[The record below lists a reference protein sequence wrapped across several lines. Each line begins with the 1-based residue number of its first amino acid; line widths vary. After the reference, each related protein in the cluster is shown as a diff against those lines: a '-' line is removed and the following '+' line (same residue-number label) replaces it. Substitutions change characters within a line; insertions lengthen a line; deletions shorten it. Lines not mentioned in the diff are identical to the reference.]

1 MEKRYYWLQLRGEFF
16 TQKEIK
22 KLRKIAGGDTYTIIY
37 LKMLLVA
44 IKQGNKLYFE
54 GVEETFP
61 EELALELD
69 EDVENVKV
77 TLNYL
82 KRQGLLQVLSE
93 TEFSLIQCEE
103 MVGSET
109 DAARRKRASREKQKQ
124 ASLECKEDLPKL
136 PEPVDV
142 EPEQE
147 EPEPKKK
154 ASGYT
159 PDFEQFWLV
168 YPRKVGKGEAYKKYK
183 ARLNDGF
190 SEAELLEAA
199 TNYAAQC
206 KRDRTEEK
214 YIKHGKT
221 FLSENTPFLDYIK
234 NEAPTD
240 VTESSDD
247 EENPFKK
254 G

>member
-1 MEKRYYWLQLRGEFF
+1 MEKRYYWLQLRSEFF

-44 IKQGNKLYFE
+44 IKQDNKLYFE
-54 GVEETFP
+54 GVEDTFP
-61 EELALELD
+61 EELALELN
-69 EDVENVKV
+69 EEVENVNV

-82 KRQGLLQVLSE
+82 KRQGLLKVLNE
-93 TEFSLIQCEE
+93 AEFSLIQCEE

-109 DAARRKRASREKQKQ
+109 DAARRKRASRERQKQ
-124 ASLECKEDLPKL
+124 AALEEKGDLPEL
-136 PEPVDV
+136 PESADV
-142 EPEQE
+142 AEEQE

-154 ASGYT
+154 VAGYT
-159 PDFEQFWLV
+159 PDFEKFWLA

-199 TNYAAQC
+199 KNYAAQC

-234 NEAPTD
+234 NGVPASVD
-240 VTESSDD
+240 ESTDD